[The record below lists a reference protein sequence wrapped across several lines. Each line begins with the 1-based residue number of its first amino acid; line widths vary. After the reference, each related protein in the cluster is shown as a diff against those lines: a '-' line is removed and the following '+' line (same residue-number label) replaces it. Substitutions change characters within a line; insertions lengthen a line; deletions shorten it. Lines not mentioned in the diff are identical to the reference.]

1 MRFGCI
7 VGLVLL
13 PVWCLGQSTPSS
25 SVVADQ
31 SQKTATVAGQV
42 VRADT
47 GEPLKKAQVNL
58 QTHTGDKFSVFR
70 LTDEQG
76 HFNIENIPPG
86 SYDLEVSRNG
96 YVDNEYGQKKP
107 GGSGAVL
114 TLPAGQH
121 MTDLI
126 FKMVRAASISGHVYD
141 EDGEPVAYA
150 QVICYR
156 ASRQPGKE
164 QQIGYRPVITNDL
177 GEFRVFDLKP
187 GRYYVAVDYHFKL
200 DIVFRSRG
208 AEQEAESGYATTFYP
223 NTMDASKAVAISVS
237 PGDEL
242 RSIDFLLR
250 LVHYVTVSGRVVNTV
265 PAPPHAYGGVAL
277 SSHASGLA
285 AASQNNLY
293 DSFDVKDGKFAIH
306 NVPPGSYTLS
316 AEWSDLESRERHSA
330 QRPLEVGSTD
340 IEGATIT
347 IAPGVNV
354 AGRVVWEGS
363 PTAEMQQLVV
373 WLHPTEGKGMGY
385 QPQTPKADGSFVI
398 KSVSEGTY
406 RPLVTF
412 RGEDANFY
420 MKSARY
426 GTLSIPESGFAIQAG
441 GDQLLE
447 ITLSSRTAQ
456 VSGVVLNSDSL
467 PAVGV
472 AVVLIP
478 EVARRSYKEYYISA
492 TTDQNGKFSIKG
504 IAPGDY
510 KLFSWESVEGNE
522 WSDAD
527 WFDAAW
533 LKPFEEKGESIHVGE
548 AETKSVD
555 LTLIE
560 TKPVAQIQKNKENCN
575 SHASMDYHAL

>member
-1 MRFGCI
+1 MRLGYF
-7 VGLVLL
+7 VGLVLLL
-13 PVWCLGQSTPSS
+13 PVWCLGQSTRSS
-25 SVVADQ
+25 SAVADQ

-47 GEPLKKAQVNL
+47 GEPLKKAQVSL
-58 QTHTGDKFSVFR
+58 QTHAGDKFSAFR

-141 EDGEPVAYA
+141 EDGEPVPYA
-150 QVICYR
+150 QVTCYR

-164 QQIGYRPVITNDL
+164 EQIGYQPVITNDL

-200 DIVFRSRG
+200 DIAFRSRG
-208 AEQEAESGYATTFYP
+208 AEKEAESGYAATFYP
-223 NTMDASKAVAISVS
+223 NTMDPSKAVAISVS

-250 LVHYVTVSGRVVNTV
+250 PVHYVTVSGRVLNTV
-265 PAPPHAYGGVAL
+265 PAPPQASGGVAL

-285 AASQNNLY
+285 AASQNLY
-293 DSFDVKDGKFAIH
+293 DSFDIKDGKFAIH

-316 AEWSDLESRERHSA
+316 ASWSDRESREWHKAR
-330 QRPLEVGSTD
+330 RPLEVGSTD
-340 IEGATIT
+340 IEGVTIT

-363 PTAEMQQLVV
+363 QTVELQELMV
-373 WLHPTEGKGMGY
+373 WLDPTEGMGY

-406 RPLVTF
+406 RPRVTL

-426 GTLSIPESGFAIQAG
+426 GTLSIPESGFATQAG

-447 ITLSSRTAQ
+447 ITLSSRAAQ

-467 PAVGV
+467 PAAGV
-472 AVVLIP
+472 TVVLIP
-478 EVARRSYKEYYISA
+478 EVARRSYKEYYKSA
-492 TTDQNGKFSIKG
+492 TTDQNGKFSITG

-510 KLFSWESVEGNE
+510 RLFSWESVEGNE

-527 WFDAAW
+527 WFDAVW
-533 LKPFEEKGESIHVGE
+533 LKPFEAKGESIHLGE

-560 TKPVAQIQKNKENCN
+560 TKSDSTAAN
-575 SHASMDYHAL
+575 

>member
-1 MRFGCI
+1 MRFGYF

-13 PVWCLGQSTPSS
+13 LPVWSLGQSTPSS
-25 SVVADQ
+25 SAGGDQ

-58 QTHTGDKFSVFR
+58 QTHRGDKFSVFR
-70 LTDEQG
+70 LADEQG
-76 HFNIENIPPG
+76 HFSIENIPPG

-114 TLPAGQH
+114 TLTADQH

-141 EDGEPVAYA
+141 EDGEPVPYA
-150 QVICYR
+150 QVTCYR

-177 GEFRVFDLKP
+177 GEFRLFDLKP

-200 DIVFRSRG
+200 DIAFRSRG
-208 AEQEAESGYATTFYP
+208 AEREAESGYATTFYP
-223 NTMDASKAVAISVS
+223 NTLDPSKAVAISVS

-250 LVHYVTVSGRVVNTV
+250 PVHYVTVSGKVVNTV
-265 PAPPHAYGGVAL
+265 PLPPHASGGVGL

-285 AASQNNLY
+285 ATSQNLY
-293 DSFDVKDGKFAIH
+293 DSYDVKDGKFAIH

-316 AEWSDLESRERHSA
+316 ASWSDHESREWHIAR
-330 QRPLEVGSTD
+330 RPLEVGNTD
-340 IEGATIT
+340 IEGVTIT

-363 PTAEMQQLVV
+363 PMVEVQELMV
-373 WLHPTEGKGMGY
+373 WLRPKEENEMGY
-385 QPQTPKADGSFVI
+385 EAQTPKADGSFAI
-398 KSVSEGTY
+398 KNVSEGTY
-406 RPLVTF
+406 RPRVTL
-412 RGEDANFY
+412 RGEVANFY
-420 MKSARY
+420 MKSARF
-426 GTLSIPESGFAIQAG
+426 GTLSIPESGFEIQAG

-447 ITLSSRTAQ
+447 ITLSSRAAQ

-467 PAVGV
+467 PAAGV
-472 AVVLIP
+472 TVVLIP
-478 EVARRSYKEYYISA
+478 EVARRSYKEHYKSA
-492 TTDQNGKFSIKG
+492 TTDQNGKFAIKG

-533 LKPFEEKGESIHVGE
+533 LKPFEAKGESIHLGE

-560 TKPVAQIQKNKENCN
+560 TKPDSTEAN
-575 SHASMDYHAL
+575 

>member
-1 MRFGCI
+1 MRLACI
-7 VGLVLL
+7 AGIVLLL
-13 PVWCLGQSTPSS
+13 PVRCLGQSTQSS
-25 SVVADQ
+25 PAVADL
-31 SQKTATVAGQV
+31 SQRTATVAGQV

-47 GEPLKKAQVNL
+47 GELLKKAQVSL
-58 QTHTGDKFSVFR
+58 HTHAGDQFSAFR

-76 HFNIENIPPG
+76 HFSMENIPPG
-86 SYDLEVSRNG
+86 SYDLEVSHNG

-107 GGSGAVL
+107 GRSGAIL
-114 TLPAGQH
+114 TLSAGQH

-141 EDGEPVAYA
+141 EDGEPVPYA

-164 QQIGYRPVITNDL
+164 EQIGYQPVITNDL

-187 GRYYVAVDYHFKL
+187 GRYYVAVDYHFKR
-200 DIVFRSRG
+200 DIGFRSRG
-208 AEQEAESGYATTFYP
+208 AEKDAESDYAATFYP
-223 NTMDASKAVAISVS
+223 NTMDPSKAVAISVS

-250 LVHYVTVSGRVVNTV
+250 PVHYVTVSGRVVNTV
-265 PAPPHAYGGVAL
+265 PAPPHASGGVVL
-277 SSHASGLA
+277 FSRVSGLA
-285 AASQNNLY
+285 GASQNLY
-293 DSFDVKDGKFAIH
+293 DSYDVKDGKFAIH

-316 AEWSDLESRERHSA
+316 ASWSDREARERHIA
-330 QRPLEVGSTD
+330 QRPLEVGNTD
-340 IEGATIT
+340 IEGVTIT

-363 PTAEMQQLVV
+363 STVDVRELMVSLR
-373 WLHPTEGKGMGY
+373 PTEENGMGY

-398 KSVSEGTY
+398 KSVSDGTY
-406 RPLVTF
+406 RPQVTL
-412 RGEDANFY
+412 REEDANFY

-426 GTLSIPESGFAIQAG
+426 GTLPIPESGFAVQAG

-447 ITLSSRTAQ
+447 ITLSLRPAQ

-467 PAVGV
+467 PAAGV
-472 AVVLIP
+472 TVVLIP
-478 EVARRSYKEYYISA
+478 EVPRRSFKEYYKTA

-533 LKPFEEKGESIHVGE
+533 LKQFEPKGQSIHVGE

-560 TKPVAQIQKNKENCN
+560 TKPDSTAAN
-575 SHASMDYHAL
+575 

>member
-1 MRFGCI
+1 VPNFVPHPAQNPSR
-7 VGLVLL
+7 
-13 PVWCLGQSTPSS
+13 STPSPS
-25 SVVADQ
+25 PVGDQ
-31 SQKTATVAGQV
+31 SQKTATVAGQA

-47 GEPLKKAQVNL
+47 GEPLKKAQASL
-58 QTHTGDKFSVFR
+58 QTHGGDKFSVFR

-76 HFNIENIPPG
+76 HFSIENIPPG

-126 FKMVRAASISGHVYD
+126 FKMVRGASISGHVYD

-200 DIVFRSRG
+200 EIPFRSRG
-208 AEQEAESGYATTFYP
+208 AEKEAESDYAATFYP
-223 NTMDASKAVAISVS
+223 NTMDVSKAVAISVS

-250 LVHYVTVSGRVVNTV
+250 PVHYVTVSGRVINTV
-265 PAPPHAYGGVAL
+265 PTPPYAFGGVGLL
-277 SSHASGLA
+277 SDASGLA
-285 AASQNNLY
+285 AAYQSLY
-293 DSFDVKDGKFAIH
+293 DSYDVKDGKFAIH

-316 AEWSDLESRERHSA
+316 ASWSDRESREWHSA
-330 QRPLEVGSTD
+330 RRPLEVGSTD
-340 IEGATIT
+340 IEGVTIT

-354 AGRVVWEGS
+354 AGRVAWEGS
-363 PTAEMQQLVV
+363 PTVEVHELMV
-373 WLHPTEGKGMGY
+373 WLRLTEEKGMGPY

-406 RPLVTF
+406 RPLVTS
-412 RGEDANFY
+412 RGEGANFY

-426 GTLSIPESGFAIQAG
+426 GTLSIPESGFAIQPG

-447 ITLSSRTAQ
+447 ITLSSRAAQ

-467 PAVGV
+467 PAAGV
-472 AVVLIP
+472 TVVLIP
-478 EVARRSYKEYYISA
+478 EVARRSYREFYKSA
-492 TTDQNGKFSIKG
+492 TTDQNGKFAIKG

-510 KLFSWESVEGNE
+510 TLFSWESVEGNE

-533 LKPFEEKGESIHVGE
+533 LKPFEAKGESIHLGE

-560 TKPVAQIQKNKENCN
+560 TTPVAQIQKNKENCN

>member
-1 MRFGCI
+1 MRFGYFA
-7 VGLVLL
+7 GLVLL
-13 PVWCLGQSTPSS
+13 LPGWSLGQSTPSPS
-25 SVVADQ
+25 AVADQ
-31 SQKTATVAGQV
+31 SQKTARVAGQV

-47 GEPLKKAQVNL
+47 GEPVKKAQVSL
-58 QTHTGDKFSVFR
+58 QTHAGDKFSAFR

-76 HFNIENIPPG
+76 HFSIENIPPG

-121 MTDLI
+121 LTDLI

-141 EDGEPVAYA
+141 EDGEPVPYA

-164 QQIGYRPVITNDL
+164 EQIGYQPVITNDL
-177 GEFRVFDLKP
+177 GEFRVFDVKP
-187 GRYYVAVDYHFKL
+187 GRYYVAVDYRFKL
-200 DIVFRSRG
+200 DTVAFRSRG
-208 AEQEAESGYATTFYP
+208 AEKEAESGYAVTFYP
-223 NTMDASKAVAISVS
+223 NTTDPSKAMGISVS

-250 LVHYVTVSGRVVNTV
+250 PVHYVTVSGRVGNTV
-265 PAPPHAYGGVAL
+265 PAPPHASGGVAL

-285 AASQNNLY
+285 AASQNLN
-293 DSFDVKDGKFAIH
+293 DSYDVKDGKFAIH

-316 AEWSDLESRERHSA
+316 ASWLDHESREWHIAR
-330 QRPLEVGSTD
+330 RPLEVGNTD
-340 IEGATIT
+340 IEGVTIT
-347 IAPGVNV
+347 IVPGVNV

-363 PTAEMQQLVV
+363 PTVEVQELMV
-373 WLHPTEGKGMGY
+373 WLRPTEENEMGY
-385 QPQTPKADGSFVI
+385 EAQTPKADGSFAI

-406 RPLVTF
+406 RPRVTL
-412 RGEDANFY
+412 RGEDATFY

-426 GTLSIPESGFAIQAG
+426 GTLSIPESGFAVQAG

-447 ITLSSRTAQ
+447 ITLSSRAAQ
-456 VSGVVLNSDSL
+456 VSGVVFNSDSL
-467 PAVGV
+467 PAAGV
-472 AVVLIP
+472 TVVLIP
-478 EVARRSYKEYYISA
+478 EVTRRSYKEYYKSA

-510 KLFSWESVEGNE
+510 KLFSWDSVEGNE
-522 WSDAD
+522 WSDGN
-527 WFDAAW
+527 WFDTAW
-533 LKPFEEKGESIHVGE
+533 LKLFEAKGESIHLGE

-560 TKPVAQIQKNKENCN
+560 TKPDSTAAN
-575 SHASMDYHAL
+575 

>member
-1 MRFGCI
+1 MRFGYFA
-7 VGLVLL
+7 GLVLLL
-13 PVWCLGQSTPSS
+13 PVWCLGQSQQSS
-25 SVVADQ
+25 PAVADL

-47 GEPLKKAQVNL
+47 GEPLKKAQVSL
-58 QTHTGDKFSVFR
+58 QTRAGDKFSAFR

-114 TLPAGQH
+114 TLSAGQH

-141 EDGEPVAYA
+141 EDGEPVPYA
-150 QVICYR
+150 QVTCYS
-156 ASRQPGKE
+156 ASPHPGKE
-164 QQIGYRPVITNDL
+164 QQIGYEPAVTNDL

-200 DIVFRSRG
+200 DLVFRSRG
-208 AEQEAESGYATTFYP
+208 AEKEAESGYAATFYP
-223 NTMDASKAVAISVS
+223 NTMDPSKAVAISVS
-237 PGDEL
+237 PGDEV

-250 LVHYVTVSGRVVNTV
+250 PVHYATVSGRVVNTV

-285 AASQNNLY
+285 VASQNLS
-293 DSFDVKDGKFAIH
+293 DSYDVKDGKFAIH

-316 AEWSDLESRERHSA
+316 ASWLDRESRERHSVR
-330 QRPLEVGSTD
+330 RPLEVGNTD
-340 IEGATIT
+340 IEGVTIT

-363 PTAEMQQLVV
+363 PTVDVRELMV
-373 WLHPTEGKGMGY
+373 WLRPTEENEMDY
-385 QPQTPKADGSFVI
+385 QPQSPKADGSFVI
-398 KSVSEGTY
+398 KNVSEGTY
-406 RPLVTF
+406 RPRV
-412 RGEDANFY
+412 RGEDATFY

-426 GTLSIPESGFAIQAG
+426 GTLSIPEAGFAVQAG
-441 GDQLLE
+441 GDQSLE
-447 ITLSSRTAQ
+447 ITLSSRAAQ

-467 PAVGV
+467 PSAGV
-472 AVVLIP
+472 TVVLIP
-478 EVARRSYKEYYISA
+478 EVTRRSYKEYYKSA
-492 TTDQNGKFSIKG
+492 TTDQNGNFSIKG

-533 LKPFEEKGESIHVGE
+533 LKPFEPKGESIHLGE

-560 TKPVAQIQKNKENCN
+560 TKPDSNAAN
-575 SHASMDYHAL
+575 